1 MRLPNGEGSLPNGA
15 GHLRDNEVL
24 WLDICQN
31 RETVESRMSEEDID
45 ERIEKRYEE
54 RVRRLAVL
62 AEIDRRL
69 ALRETNGGKKTIRRR
84 KMHGGVPS
92 KNSLENKAIKATN
105 ATKEQLKQ
113 YDIQA
118 AAAMKKMTDK
128 GHSYIGPS
136 SSPGMW
142 QPQGA
147 THLEKGPVQD
157 NGDNLHNVMNEEK
170 EKENDNENFNQQEDD
185 MEIGGKKR
193 KYHKK
198 RK

>member
-1 MRLPNGEGSLPNGA
+1 MKGLAKRNNKTRGKTTRKRKN
-15 GHLRDNEVL
+15 
-24 WLDICQN
+24 N
-31 RETVESRMSEEDID
+31 R
-45 ERIEKRYEE
+45 
-54 RVRRLAVL
+54 
-62 AEIDRRL
+62 
-69 ALRETNGGKKTIRRR
+69 KTIRRR
-84 KMHGGVPS
+84 KMHGGVPQ
-92 KNSLENKAIKATN
+92 KNSFIGKATK
-105 ATKEQLKQ
+105 ATKETKEQSEQ
-113 YDIQA
+113 HAIQA
-118 AAAMKKMTDK
+118 AAAMKKMTAK

-147 THLEKGPVQD
+147 THWEKGPVQD